1 MIKKHSFKFNFIQ
14 YADIIMLT
22 FKLMN
27 KSIFLKDMLLIN
39 KIFPIVFELD
49 TIYTLQI
56 HARIYFIIRFYSTND
71 TIGVPLNFKFSILM
85 NFILK

>member
-1 MIKKHSFKFNFIQ
+1 
-14 YADIIMLT
+14 
-22 FKLMN
+22 MN

-56 HARIYFIIRFYSTND
+56 YAQNIFYY
-71 TIGVPLNFKFSILM
+71 
-85 NFILK
+85 